1 VSDMDTSTT
10 FTSGPPS
17 GGVTSPATASAPR
30 QPRGRRWRFWRPSSA
45 ALLSLPATLSVLVL
59 FIYPFIYGLILS
71 LHGGYYGE
79 KDWTLAN
86 YVKLFTDPQVGVW
99 RTILTTLAI
108 GLPTTLLS
116 VGISIPLAYYMR
128 RGIRF
133 ERLITTLL
141 VLPITLGSVM
151 VAQSMLKYFGPTG
164 WFSRVLQLLHILNG
178 PLFILRTKTAVDIA
192 LFIQGFPF
200 VFSLILGYMSA
211 INPDLERASR
221 MLGASSWQTFR
232 RVIWPLALPG
242 VAVAFCLNFVANFG
256 VFPSAVV
263 VGDPTSDTHVIA
275 IAAYQTAFSDY
286 NLPLGTA
293 IALVMGAI
301 QLVVIALVLW
311 LQGRVARGAAISGG
325 KGA

>member
-1 VSDMDTSTT
+1 M
-10 FTSGPPS
+10 
-17 GGVTSPATASAPR
+17 SPMATIAPRASAATGGPR
-30 QPRGRRWRFWRPSSA
+30 AKWLGRIRRPSA
-45 ALLSLPATLSVLVL
+45 TILLSLPAVLTVLVL
-59 FIYPFIYGLILS
+59 FIYPFVYGLILS

-86 YVKLFTDPQVGVW
+86 YIALVSDPKANLWG
-99 RTILTTLAI
+99 TILTTLAVS
-108 GLPTTLLS
+108 LPTTLLS
-116 VGISIPLAYYMR
+116 VGVSIPLAYYMR

-141 VLPITLGSVM
+141 ILPITLGTVL
-151 VAQSMLKYFGPTG
+151 VAQGMLKYFGPTG
-164 WFSRVLQLLHILNG
+164 WFNRVLQFFHLIREPIFLLH
-178 PLFILRTKTAVDIA
+178 TKLAVDIA
-192 LFIQGFPF
+192 LFILGFPF
-200 VFSLILGYMSA
+200 VFLLILGYMSA

-221 MLGASSWQTFR
+221 MLGANTWQTFR
-232 RVIWPLALPG
+232 RVILPLSLPG

-263 VGDPTSDTHVIA
+263 VGDPVSDTHVIA

-293 IALVMGAI
+293 IALTMGAI

-311 LQGRVARGAAISGG
+311 LQSRVARGAAISGG